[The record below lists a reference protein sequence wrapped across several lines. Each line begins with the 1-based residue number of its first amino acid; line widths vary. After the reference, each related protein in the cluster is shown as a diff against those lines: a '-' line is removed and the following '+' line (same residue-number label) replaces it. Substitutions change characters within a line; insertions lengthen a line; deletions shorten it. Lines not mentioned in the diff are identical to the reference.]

1 MIKISRE
8 MSSNMRSKLA
18 GLSTSHH
25 FRRGISNC
33 GETRQLPGVTG
44 PWGKIAEVKPAGLAR
59 TGPARPGRQW
69 NRSCFYFLVQLLI
82 RFYATRSKSKR
93 IPMSLSDSA
102 ASGGN
107 ISKTPQTFVE
117 PVKHAEKKYPLI
129 IMKLGKGLC
138 SVVAM
143 ISCVDADFSDL
154 KRRARAHFARCD
166 ATKKRSA
173 EANKIGQ
180 NLTALLSC
188 PRKDV

>member
-1 MIKISRE
+1 VNSRQTQSLFVHVRKKVRDGTAGALIKISRE

-102 ASGGN
+102 ASGGKYIQN
-107 ISKTPQTFVE
+107 TADICGASQTCRKEIPTHNNETWGGLVLGGGHDQLGRRRFQRVE
-117 PVKHAEKKYPLI
+117 TA
-129 IMKLGKGLC
+129 
-138 SVVAM
+138 
-143 ISCVDADFSDL
+143 
-154 KRRARAHFARCD
+154 RARTLRP
-166 ATKKRSA
+166 
-173 EANKIGQ
+173 
-180 NLTALLSC
+180 L
-188 PRKDV
+188 